1 MAKLAYVFPG
11 QGVQHVGMGRDLYE
25 EFETVRQTFD
35 EAKQILGIDVAA
47 LCFDGPQAALDLT
60 VNTQVAVLTLDIA
73 IYRVVRRNI
82 AAEPAVMAGHS
93 LGEYAALYAA
103 GAASLA
109 DLLPLVHARAQYH
122 QRAVAPGD
130 GAMAAII
137 GLSGEAVEDLCCR
150 ALSENEVAGLAI
162 RNAPNQVVVS
172 GHRSAVER
180 IMAESER
187 SGALKAMKLPISVP
201 CHCSLL
207 DGAAAR
213 LRADLDRIG
222 FSAFRTPVI
231 PNCDPGAFYSLENAR
246 DLLTRQVTSPVLW
259 QGAVEKMSEMG
270 VDTVVEI
277 GPKRT
282 LLGLIKRIDRTMRL
296 LNVEDSA
303 SLRKTAAYL
312 NTPEWQARLSGPR
325 RSEAKE

>member
-35 EAKQILGIDVAA
+35 EAKRILGIDVAA

-60 VNTQVAVLTLDIA
+60 VNTQVAVLTLDVA
-73 IYRVVRRNI
+73 IYRLVRQNI
-82 AAEPAVMAGHS
+82 GMDPAVMAGHS

-109 DLLPLVHARAQYH
+109 DLLPLVFARAQYH
-122 QRAVAPGD
+122 QRAVALGD

-137 GLSGEAVEDLCCR
+137 GLSGEVVEDLCCR
-150 ALSENEVAGLAI
+150 ALAENEVAGLAI

-187 SGALKAMKLPISVP
+187 KGALKAMKLPVSVP
-201 CHCSLL
+201 CHCRLL
-207 DGAAAR
+207 DEAALW
-213 LRADLDRIG
+213 LRADLERIG
-222 FSAFRTPVI
+222 FDAFRTPVI
-231 PNCDPGAFYSLENAR
+231 PNCDPGVFYSLENVR
-246 DLLTRQVTSPVLW
+246 DLLTRQVTSPVQW
-259 QGAVEKMSEMG
+259 QGTVEKMGKMG

-277 GPKRT
+277 GPRRT
-282 LLGLIKRIDRTMRL
+282 LLGLIKRIDRKMRL
-296 LNVEDSA
+296 LNVEDKA
-303 SLRKTAAYL
+303 SLKKTVAFL
-312 NTPEWQARLSGPR
+312 NA
-325 RSEAKE
+325 